1 MSQDPLFIKKILD
14 GYLLLG
20 LLQSFKER
28 YFFFLFDAF
37 FKIGLQNYKLIF
49 NVQDFLLKF
58 SINFSCTFKLRCPA
72 LFLVDYL
79 QSDEKN
85 FKMRVQRYSFS
96 YYNLIFFLFSS
107 SPHVHPD

>member
-28 YFFFLFDAF
+28 YLLPLFTGF

-49 NVQDFLLKF
+49 NVQDFLL
-58 SINFSCTFKLRCPA
+58 
-72 LFLVDYL
+72 
-79 QSDEKN
+79 
-85 FKMRVQRYSFS
+85 
-96 YYNLIFFLFSS
+96 
-107 SPHVHPD
+107 

>member
-28 YFFFLFDAF
+28 YLFSLFKGF

-49 NVQDFLLKF
+49 NVQDFLFYF
-58 SINFSCTFKLRCPA
+58 SIK
-72 LFLVDYL
+72 LFLHL
-79 QSDEKN
+79 QIP
-85 FKMRVQRYSFS
+85 
-96 YYNLIFFLFSS
+96 LSS
-107 SPHVHPD
+107 LVLG